1 MTDKEGN
8 GTDFVRK
15 ARHFDGL
22 GAIKLLPSCKLNWE
36 QCTRSREILTFSPK
50 NI

>member
-1 MTDKEGN
+1 MTDREGN

-15 ARHFDGL
+15 ARDFDDL
-22 GAIKLLPSCKLNWE
+22 GAIKLTPLCKLNWE
-36 QCTRSREILTFSPK
+36 QCTQSREILTFSPK